1 MEVHMNMIG
10 LLVVL
15 VVILAAT
22 VSLVIYVVT
31 WCFGLWHGN
40 HFRSRS
46 ENGFVIPKGQDDK
59 TWNSDLHQQ
68 MQLDQ
73 QWLFSQLLS
82 QNQEDSSSHDWFEPP
97 MDW

>member
-1 MEVHMNMIG
+1 MNMVG

-15 VVILAAT
+15 VVILAAM
-22 VSLVIYVVT
+22 VSLVVYVVI
-31 WCFGLWHGN
+31 WCLGLWRNNNFRLGPGN
-40 HFRSRS
+40 EVSITKIQ
-46 ENGFVIPKGQDDK
+46 EGK

-82 QNQEDSSSHDWFEPP
+82 QGHDESQSSDLFEPP
-97 MDW
+97 TDWWE